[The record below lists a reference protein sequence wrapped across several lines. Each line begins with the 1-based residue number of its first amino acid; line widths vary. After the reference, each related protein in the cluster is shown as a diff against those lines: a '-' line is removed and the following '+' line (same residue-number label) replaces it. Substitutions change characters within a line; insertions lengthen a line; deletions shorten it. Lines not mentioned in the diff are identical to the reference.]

1 MCGIHNVRPLQK
13 LLLLIIYPIPTGHTA
28 VAYIFDGEGYFGL
41 DENNLGDRVEAPHML
56 VFNDGDHLKV
66 QASSE
71 SGTRFM
77 LIAGAPNR
85 ETIVS
90 YGPIVMNTEDE
101 IQQAFVDLRN
111 GTFVKAI

>member
-1 MCGIHNVRPLQK
+1 M
-13 LLLLIIYPIPTGHTA
+13 
-28 VAYIFDGEGYFGL
+28 

-56 VFNDGDHLKV
+56 VFNDGDHLNV

-71 SGTRFM
+71 SGTRFT
-77 LIAGAPNR
+77 LIASAPFR
-85 ETIVS
+85 ETIVP
-90 YGPIVMNTEDE
+90 YGPFVMNTEDE